1 VPIYEF
7 DCQNCGE
14 PFEEL
19 VLSARGLDGV
29 ACPDCGSTKVKKKL
43 STFSAKVSG
52 GGRGADRSSGASCA
66 PGGL

>member
-1 VPIYEF
+1 MPIYEF

-19 VLSARGLDGV
+19 LLSARGLDAV
-29 ACPDCGSTKVKKKL
+29 TCPDCGSARVKKKV
-43 STFSAKVSG
+43 STFAARVSG
-52 GGRGADRSSGASCA
+52 GGRTTDSSAGASCS